1 MTDLQKQIE
10 ELKQL
15 ANSTDRYTDF
25 EAGIDVGCRDTAE
38 KALSIIKQLQHEV
51 SCWQHT
57 HEESKE
63 WIRQLQEENNAY
75 ISCLRK
81 INSCDDSATQQSKE
95 AHQVL
100 KQFGKL

>member
-1 MTDLQKQIE
+1 MIKDIERVTDLQKQIE

-15 ANSTDRYTDF
+15 TNSDDRYTDF

-38 KALSIIKQLQHEV
+38 KALSIIE
-51 SCWQHT
+51 
-57 HEESKE
+57 
-63 WIRQLQEENNAY
+63 QLQEENNAY